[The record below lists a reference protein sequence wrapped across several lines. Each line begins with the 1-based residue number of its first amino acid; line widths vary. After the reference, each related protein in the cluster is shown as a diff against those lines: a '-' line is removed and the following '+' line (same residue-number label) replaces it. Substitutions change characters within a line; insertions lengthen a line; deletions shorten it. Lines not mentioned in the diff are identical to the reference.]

1 MPDHVSNEALDYLR
15 HTYHDGA
22 REAKNGGKVYAP
34 VKNLE
39 DTAKALDE
47 LAERRGREAKIP
59 CKACGEPARGR
70 YCPGHG

>member
-1 MPDHVSNEALDYLR
+1 MPDPVSGEVLDYLR

-47 LAERRGREAKIP
+47 LAERRGREK
-59 CKACGEPARGR
+59 E
-70 YCPGHG
+70 